1 MEESMERLAVFTLT
15 MGFAAVAS
23 AQSSVTLYGIVD
35 NGVQYE
41 TGLPGGHRI
50 AAESGNW
57 GESRFGLKGSEDI
70 GAGTS
75 VNFTLESRLNTQNGT
90 VANGSFFEG
99 QATVGMSNAVYGA
112 FRLGNFGASELL
124 QYAGILDPQ
133 QTQKYSFGTLVRGRM
148 FPQAANG
155 IEYKT
160 PSFGGFTV
168 QAQYN
173 LTNSTKWNSGNPG
186 SAPSQLGTSTGLG
199 SSQGRADGIK
209 LEYNAHQLD
218 VQAIYDEIRDGDG
231 KFSNV
236 YLASKSIF
244 AGGSYVWGPVTLYA
258 GYQHLSAPDAS
269 VAGYF
274 GTSAPTSLPAGVS
287 LPTAVDNEWV
297 GAQWMVTP
305 ATFLTG
311 AVYHANANNGNGNA
325 TMYTLSGQYL
335 LSKRTRL
342 YSELGYL
349 HNSSTSNLG
358 LNGGLYGANVNN
370 DPVNGSPSSTNPNY
384 GHSQF
389 GVFAGIATQF

>member
-1 MEESMERLAVFTLT
+1 MKRLAILSLT
-15 MGFAAVAS
+15 MGFAAAAN

-41 TGLPGGHRI
+41 TGFAGGHRLS
-50 AAESGNW
+50 AESGDW

-70 GAGTS
+70 GGGTF
-75 VNFTLESRLNTQNGT
+75 VNFQLESRLNTQNGSY
-90 VANGSFFEG
+90 ANGSFFEG
-99 QATVGMSNAVYGA
+99 QATVGMSNDAYGS

-124 QYAGILDPQ
+124 QYAGVLDPQ

-186 SAPSQLGTSTGLG
+186 TAPGQAGTSTGLG
-199 SSQGRADGIK
+199 SSQGRTDGVK
-209 LEYNAHQLD
+209 LEYNAHQVD
-218 VQAIYDEIRDGDG
+218 MQVVYDEVRDGNG

-236 YLASKSIF
+236 YLASRSIF
-244 AGGSYVWGPVTLYA
+244 AAGSYVWGPVTLYA

-269 VAGYF
+269 NAGYF
-274 GTSAPTSLPAGVS
+274 GTSTPTAQPGGVG
-287 LPTAVDNEWV
+287 LPTAVDNGWV
-297 GAQWMVTP
+297 GAQWAVTP
-305 ATFLTG
+305 ATYITG
-311 AVYHANANNGNGNA
+311 AVYHANADKGNGNA
-325 TMYTLSGQYL
+325 TMYTVSGAYL

-342 YSELGYL
+342 YTEFGYL

-358 LNGGLYGANVNN
+358 LNGGNYGANVND
-370 DPVNGSPSSTNPNY
+370 DPVNGNASSTNPNY
-384 GHSQF
+384 GHGQF
-389 GVFAGIATQF
+389 GVFAGMATQF

>member
-1 MEESMERLAVFTLT
+1 MKSIVLGVVAMAT
-15 MGFAAVAS
+15 AAAAN

-41 TGLPGGHRI
+41 TGFAGGHRVS
-50 AAESGNW
+50 AESGNW
-57 GESRFGLKGSEDI
+57 AESRFGVKGTEDI
-70 GAGTS
+70 GAGTT
-75 VNFTLESRLNTQNGT
+75 VNFVLESRLNTQNGSY
-90 VANGSFFEG
+90 ANGSLFEG
-99 QATVGMSNAVYGA
+99 QATVGMSNDAYGS

-124 QYAGILDPQ
+124 QYAGVLDPQ

-160 PSFGGFTV
+160 PSFGGLTI

-199 SSQGRADGIK
+199 SSQGRSDGVK

-218 VQAIYDEIRDGDG
+218 LQAIYDEIRDGNG

-236 YLASKSIF
+236 YLASRSIF
-244 AGGSYVWGPVTLYA
+244 AAGSYVWGPVTLYA

-269 VAGYF
+269 DAGYF
-274 GTSAPTSLPAGVS
+274 GTSAPTALPAGAS
-287 LPTAVDNEWV
+287 LPTVVDTGWV
-297 GAQWMVTP
+297 GAQWAVTP
-305 ATFLTG
+305 ATYITG

-325 TMYTLSGQYL
+325 TMYTLSGAYL

-342 YSELGYL
+342 YTELGYL

-358 LNGGLYGANVNN
+358 LNGGAYGANIND
-370 DPVNGSPSSTNPNY
+370 DPVNGGISSTNPNY
-384 GHSQF
+384 GHGQF

>member
-1 MEESMERLAVFTLT
+1 MKRIIFGSLA

-35 NGVQYE
+35 NGLQFE
-41 TGLPGGHRI
+41 TGLPKGHRW

-57 GESRFGLKGSEDI
+57 AESRFGLKGLEDI
-70 GAGTS
+70 GGGTF
-75 VNFTLESRLNTQNGT
+75 VTFQLESRLNTQNGT
-90 VANGSFFEG
+90 YANGSLFAG
-99 QATVGMSNAVYGA
+99 QATVGMSNPTYGS
-112 FRLGNFGASELL
+112 FRMGNFGASELL

-155 IEYKT
+155 FEYLS

-168 QAQYN
+168 QGQYN
-173 LTNSTKWNSGNPG
+173 LTNSTTWNAGNPG

-209 LEYNAHQLD
+209 LEYNSHNLD
-218 VQAIYDEIRDGDG
+218 VQAIYDEIRDGNG

-236 YLASKSIF
+236 YLASRSIF
-244 AGGSYVWGPVTLYA
+244 TGGSYVWGPVTVYA

-269 VAGYF
+269 NAGFY
-274 GTSAPTSLPAGVS
+274 GTANASALPAGAS
-287 LPTAVDNEWV
+287 LPTKVDQAWA
-297 GAQWMVTP
+297 GARWAVTP

-325 TMYTLSGQYL
+325 TLYTLSGAYL
-335 LSKRTRL
+335 LSKRTRV
-342 YSELGYL
+342 YTELGYL

-358 LNGGLYGANVNN
+358 LNGGLYGANTND
-370 DPVNGSPSSTNPNY
+370 DPVNGNPSSTNPNF

-389 GVFAGIATQF
+389 GAFAGIATQF

>member
-1 MEESMERLAVFTLT
+1 MKHAMIGAMF
-15 MGFAAVAS
+15 MGCAAVAS
-23 AQSSVTLYGIVD
+23 AQSSVTLYGLVD
-35 NGVQYE
+35 NGLQYE
-41 TGLPGGHRI
+41 TGLPKGNRI
-50 AAESGNW
+50 SAESGDW
-57 GESRFGLKGSEDI
+57 AESRFGMLGAEDL
-70 GAGTS
+70 GGGTQAT
-75 VNFTLESRLNTQNGT
+75 FHLEARLNTQNGS

-99 QATVGMSNAVYGA
+99 QATVGMKNDNYGA

-124 QYAGILDPQ
+124 QYAGDLDPQ
-133 QTQKYSFGTLVRGRM
+133 HTQKYSFGTLVRGRM

-155 IEYKT
+155 IEYTT

-168 QAQYN
+168 QGQYN

-186 SAPSQLGTSTGLG
+186 SAPSQLGSSSGLG
-199 SSQGRADGIK
+199 SSQGRDDGLK
-209 LEYNAHQLD
+209 LQYNAGGLEL
-218 VQAIYDEIRDGDG
+218 QAIYDEIRDGNG

-236 YLASKSIF
+236 YLASRSIF
-244 AGGSYVWGPVTLYA
+244 AGGLYVIGPVTLYA

-269 VAGYF
+269 NEGYF
-274 GTSAPTSLPAGVS
+274 GASAPTTLPGGVS
-287 LPTAVDNEWV
+287 LPTTVNHEWM
-297 GAQWMVTP
+297 GAQWAVTP
-305 ATFLTG
+305 AAFLSG

-325 TMYTLSGQYL
+325 TMYTLSGMYL

-370 DPVNGSPSSTNPNY
+370 DPVNGSPSSTNPNF

-389 GVFAGIATQF
+389 GAFAGIATEF

>member
-1 MEESMERLAVFTLT
+1 MKRLLTVSLT
-15 MGFAAVAS
+15 MGLAAAAN

-35 NGVQYE
+35 NGLQYE
-41 TGLPGGHRI
+41 TGFAHGNRVS
-50 AAESGNW
+50 AESGNW
-57 GESRFGLKGSEDI
+57 GESRFGLKGKEDI

-75 VNFTLESRLNTQNGT
+75 VNFTLESRLNTQNGS
-90 VANGSFFEG
+90 VANGSLFEG
-99 QATVGMSNAVYGA
+99 QATVGMSNDAYGS
-112 FRLGNFGASELL
+112 FRLGNFGASALL
-124 QYAGILDPQ
+124 QYAGVLDPQ

-148 FPQAANG
+148 FPQTANG

-173 LTNSTKWNSGNPG
+173 LTNSTTWNAGNPG
-186 SAPSQLGTSTGLG
+186 TAPGQLGTSTGLG
-199 SSQGRADGIK
+199 SSQGRSDGVK

-218 VQAIYDEIRDGDG
+218 LQAIYDEIRDGNG

-236 YLASKSIF
+236 YLASRSIF
-244 AGGSYVWGPVTLYA
+244 AAGSYIWGPVTVYA

-269 VAGYF
+269 DAGYF
-274 GTSAPTSLPAGVS
+274 GTSTPTALPAGVG
-287 LPTAVDNEWV
+287 LPTAVDSGWV
-297 GAQWMVTP
+297 GAQWAVTP
-305 ATFLTG
+305 ATYVTG
-311 AVYHANANNGNGNA
+311 AIYHANANKGNGNA

-342 YSELGYL
+342 YSEVGYL

-370 DPVNGSPSSTNPNY
+370 DPVNGNPSSTNPNY
-384 GHSQF
+384 GHGQF